1 MNRSRRSSLQTSPGI
16 GAIVR
21 APAAS
26 GLLLALV
33 VSASA
38 NAQARPV
45 PSISLDRGATE
56 FAESFSELST
66 LVELRDGRLIVLD
79 SKEKDLRLVDMA
91 RPTATRV
98 SRLGG
103 GPLEYQVPGVLLG
116 GAADTVIYFD
126 MTQRRF
132 LQLSKNGVPLRTI
145 PYGSTAATGSPD
157 QMQSLMS
164 QMMPTSADARG
175 VLFGQTM
182 GMLMPAMDGK
192 SGPPMPT
199 FADTVEIQSFDPHG
213 GRVTTL
219 ARIRSPLAQAIP
231 KMEMTGNAIRMTIT
245 APDFTPGTAWAVL
258 PDGRLA
264 VLRDGVY
271 RVHFMTSGRPETMGP
286 LIPFAPVPV
295 TAVERKA
302 VVDSLRA
309 SMDKSL
315 ATMRKKI
322 GQAGSP
328 AGMTFTVEAQV
339 LEPAKWATNKPAYNA
354 IRSSPDGRLWVA
366 LSAPTGAR
374 ASRMDVLDAAGAL
387 LAHVQLAAG
396 EKLAGLGRG
405 TVYTIRTDDDDLQYL
420 RRYNLPKLP

>member
-1 MNRSRRSSLQTSPGI
+1 
-16 GAIVR
+16 V
-21 APAAS
+21 PAAIA
-26 GLLLALV
+26 LLLALFGAA
-33 VSASA
+33 SASA
-38 NAQARPV
+38 QARAV

-56 FAESFSELST
+56 FAESFSALST

-91 RPTATRV
+91 RPTARRV

-103 GPLEYQVPGVLLG
+103 GPLEYQVPGILLA

-145 PYGSTAATGSPD
+145 PYGSTAATASPD

-182 GMLMPAMDGK
+182 GMSMPAMDGK

-199 FADTVEIQSFDPHG
+199 FADTVEIQSLDPRS

-219 ARIRSPLAQAIP
+219 ARIRSPMAQAKP
-231 KMEMTGNAIRMTIT
+231 KIEMTGTAVRMTIT
-245 APDFTPGTAWAVL
+245 APDFRPGAAWAVL

-271 RVHFMTSGRPETMGP
+271 RVHFLTPGRPETLGP
-286 LIPFAPVPV
+286 LIPFTPVPV
-295 TAVERKA
+295 TAAERKA

-309 SMDKSL
+309 SMEKSM
-315 ATMRKKI
+315 AAMRKTL
-322 GQAGSP
+322 GQAGRA
-328 AGMTFTVEAQV
+328 AGTGLTFEARV
-339 LEPAKWATNKPAYNA
+339 LEPSTWAPNKPAYNA
-354 IRSSPDGRLWVA
+354 IMSSPDGRLWVA

-374 ASRMDVLDAAGAL
+374 VSRMDVLDGAGTL

-396 EKLAGLGRG
+396 EKFAGLGRG

-420 RRYNLPKLP
+420 RRYTLPKLP